1 MNYISKEDYFDSNP
15 SLVDFTANFKFVF
28 IDIFER
34 ERKRMQPTKKRE
46 NYFFCTKRTRR
57 KSRRDDLCVHILYN

>member
-15 SLVDFTANFKFVF
+15 SLVNFTANFKFVF

-34 ERKRMQPTKKRE
+34 EKEKNATNKKA
-46 NYFFCTKRTRR
+46 
-57 KSRRDDLCVHILYN
+57 

>member
-15 SLVDFTANFKFVF
+15 SLVSFTANFKFVF

-46 NYFFCTKRTRR
+46 NYFFYTKRERENQG
-57 KSRRDDLCVHILYN
+57 DLCVHILYN